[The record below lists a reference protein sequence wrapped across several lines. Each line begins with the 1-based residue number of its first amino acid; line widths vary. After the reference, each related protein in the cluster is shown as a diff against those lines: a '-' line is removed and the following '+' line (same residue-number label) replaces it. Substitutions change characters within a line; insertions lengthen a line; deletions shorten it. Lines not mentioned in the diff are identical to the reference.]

1 MCDGKAPLRAPTP
14 TRNCAPTNYD
24 CERFDGGQSSPI
36 IPGQKTMHRTLLAF
50 ASTLL
55 FLFGVL
61 ASPVRADDMQTCRR
75 WADDE
80 TIAACSRLI
89 ASGTQRG
96 GDLAQAYLWR
106 GITYIRFK
114 GDWDRA
120 IADFTEALRLGSK
133 DPGAYAGRA
142 AAYIRKGDFDR
153 ALADLN
159 EGLRLD
165 PKHAGIRNV
174 LGYYYNKKGDYERG
188 LTEVNES
195 LRLAPQ
201 YAYAF
206 NTRGE
211 IYENKAEYSRAL
223 ADFRAALSGD
233 PDKTQRLGVESA
245 AAIARVEGKL
255 AAISGGDWARC
266 ARAPDREDGISACAR
281 LITAKKLGA
290 ADLAQVYVL
299 RAVGY
304 GRFRGDYDL
313 AIADYSEGMRL
324 DPTIVASYA
333 GRGASYLRKGNLDL
347 ALKDLNEGLRRNPNN
362 SAVHNGLGAYLL
374 AKGDYGSALVEFNTA
389 IRLQPQYLYAYRYRG
404 EAYEGKGDLSA
415 ALADF
420 RVALSFDPDKK
431 QVGGREA
438 AEGIARVE
446 QKLANA
452 GGTKVAAPG
461 ISPPAIAPVAAPIGH
476 RVALVI
482 GNAKYRY
489 ATQLPNPS
497 NDAADIAQALRK
509 LGFDVVEGR
518 DLDKHAMEDKI
529 REFGRK
535 VERAD
540 LALLFYAGHGMQ
552 VGGKNYLV
560 PIDAKLER
568 TGDLTLDTIE
578 VGQILAQMEA
588 EKRVNL
594 VFLDACRDNPL
605 ARSFARSLGTRS
617 TSVGSGLAAI
627 QSAVGTMIAYATQ
640 PDNVA
645 LDGEGR
651 NSPFTAALLKHI
663 ATPNLEISALMKR
676 VRADV
681 IAATREKQVP
691 WDHSSLVGDV
701 VLAR

>member
-1 MCDGKAPLRAPTP
+1 
-14 TRNCAPTNYD
+14 
-24 CERFDGGQSSPI
+24 
-36 IPGQKTMHRTLLAF
+36 MHRLLLAF
-50 ASTLL
+50 ACALSVLL
-55 FLFGVL
+55 GVI
-61 ASPVRADDMQTCRR
+61 ASPVRADDTETCRR
-75 WADDE
+75 AAEDAL
-80 TIAACSRLI
+80 AACTRLI
-89 ASGTQRG
+89 SSGTLRDA
-96 GDLAQAYLWR
+96 DLAQAYVWL
-106 GITYIRFK
+106 GISDMRYR
-114 GDWDRA
+114 GDWDRV
-120 IADFTEALRLGSK
+120 IADFNEGLRLGSE

-142 AAYIRKGDFDR
+142 GAYIRKGDLDR
-153 ALADLN
+153 ALPDLN

-165 PKHAGIRNV
+165 PRHAGIRNV
-174 LGYYYNKKGDYERG
+174 FGSYYNQKGNYERG
-188 LTEVNES
+188 LAEVNEA
-195 LRLAPQ
+195 LRLAPR
-201 YAYAF
+201 YSYAF

-211 IYENKAEYSRAL
+211 IYESKGEYNHAL
-223 ADFRAALSGD
+223 ADFRTALMFD
-233 PDKTQRLGVESA
+233 PDKKQRAGLEA
-245 AAIARVEGKL
+245 AEGIARAEQKL
-255 AAISGGDWARC
+255 AAIGGGDWARC
-266 ARAPDREDGISACAR
+266 AAAPDREDGISACTR
-281 LITAKKLGA
+281 LIAAKKLGG
-290 ADLAQVYVL
+290 ADLGQVYVW
-299 RAVGY
+299 RAVGT
-304 GRFRGDYDL
+304 GRFKGDYDL
-313 AIADYSEGMRL
+313 AIADYSEGMKL
-324 DPTIVASYA
+324 DPAIVAAYA
-333 GRGASYLRKGNLDL
+333 GRGAGYLRKGNPDL

-362 SAVHNGLGAYLL
+362 SAVHNGIGAYHL
-374 AKGDYGSALVEFNTA
+374 AKGEYSSALVEFNTA
-389 IRLQPQYLYAYRYRG
+389 IRLQPQYLYAYRYRA
-404 EAYEGKGDLSA
+404 EAYEGKGDLAA
-415 ALADF
+415 ALADY

-446 QKLANA
+446 QKLAKA
-452 GGTKVAAPG
+452 DGTKVAVPR
-461 ISPPAIAPVAAPIGH
+461 ISPPAIAPAVVPIGR

-489 ATQLPNPS
+489 AAQLPNPS

-518 DLDKHAMEDKI
+518 DLDRRAMEDKV

-578 VGQILAQMEA
+578 LGQILAQMEA

-617 TSVGSGLAAI
+617 TSVGSGLATI

-645 LDGEGR
+645 LDGDGR